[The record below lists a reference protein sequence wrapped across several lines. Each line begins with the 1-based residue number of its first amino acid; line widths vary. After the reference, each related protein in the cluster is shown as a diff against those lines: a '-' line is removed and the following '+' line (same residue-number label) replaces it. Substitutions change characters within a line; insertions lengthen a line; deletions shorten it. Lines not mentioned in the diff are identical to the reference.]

1 MKVIQRRQQLSYR
14 HKVLNFFLLILLALG
29 LTFTNSTTVHAD
41 ANSLQ
46 DIATQFAKAGAK
58 YSAGSSGKSK
68 YVSTPAEGWNYLGP
82 GGNSVLATGSKGTKT
97 ATYQALDSSGG
108 QNEAFGTAGRF
119 AYALRQA
126 GLDHPTTGQMNI
138 IIVIGRWIVAIV
150 TVLILYFIFIVQ
162 GAIQIAYSLL
172 VWINPF
178 TAIGAFAKGSG
189 SIAKTSIWYGLFQ
202 FVKPVYNFVQSLSL
216 TSTIVALAATILFG
230 LLGYSITTD
239 EKGHHFTGHGMNSFS
254 LGTFG
259 GKIMKYFIRIMLIFG
274 APIIIAELASDL
286 TSQMGDSLNVTN
298 SIALHEIYGNF
309 TEFDKW
315 VEHSQL
321 ALPSPT
327 KNNDDNNIKG
337 GNHLDKYG
345 SKPFTESYLL
355 AINADGAGIKAAKNA
370 QAQSLSNIG
379 TADLNEKS
387 NKGESIKA
395 QLKKSAND
403 VNDTAGMLMGKFANG
418 TTVTANDWE
427 SNVFA
432 ALRAQ
437 ANEKVK
443 DGKKAKDGTDYGHS
457 GKKQSWI
464 DNAANG
470 MHSWF
475 DHNGIANPIGNFL
488 TAGKLGGV
496 KADTTKTPWAFVTYK
511 NYDNL
516 DDIHNNY
523 FGKNGSLDYTKR
535 KGYFTKDPASGGR
548 GLSTVGMYNYLN
560 TYADG
565 TGLQYTQPKNFLG
578 FGTTNQH
585 ASVGFIGHGLL
596 SLGSVIRM
604 WVLMATAALVVL
616 IVFAIIA
623 QGALHQIPNMLLYGI
638 QLATGK
644 WNAVKGVINALVG
657 LYARIFIGVFVVY
670 FFENSVYSINSWLD
684 AKMTGTL
691 SYAMIHIS
699 SMHGAGAMPL
709 AISMNALGFARLIE
723 AALTILLMY
732 GIFKSMSDIIRWV
745 NKAIDHAL
753 AFLSNASVKNGNR
766 DLAKN
771 LAANMPANDKNSKY
785 RDKGSNNGGANGS
798 NDPNSN
804 YVDNGGDG
812 DTPNTADAMKDKLN
826 DPIASMNDKNLS
838 MGDKLKQQ
846 AGMLGLDA
854 MDKFDNSKLGGAI
867 KKGAAAIGGAIGGSA
882 LGSTAF
888 AAKVGM
894 QGRGNGR
901 QAFERAE
908 NRLRQSAGALV
919 DPDKVNNSKRATL
932 SKADKKALDAKEQNA
947 KDMAADEA
955 NKKAAKKL
963 QRADQ
968 NRDQEKQ
975 LLDNIKKLQH
985 KDPAKAAKMLK
996 ENGYTNKDL
1005 KASDKAFNKMAKD
1018 HQQRQQHKI
1027 DKAQAKADKAN
1038 KKYQDLKK
1046 LASAPKSS
1054 DPAMAKKQAQAKKQL
1069 PAARKA
1075 AAKAKQN
1082 VDKLKMASDP
1092 VMAARF
1098 ASATGKLTGVN
1109 GENLKKAS
1117 KEEIQE
1123 AKDRQFT
1130 AMTGQKLK
1138 GVDYDKLNSENP
1150 EERKEAQKQLQKAQ
1164 EAVQATPDQI
1174 ADAKKAIKESQATLS
1189 DPNATAEERAEAQQ
1203 KLSDAQVVANT
1214 GYQYGQFQSLGTKDK
1229 YEQASQQQRDD
1240 AIQTQAADQLATS
1253 TGYEMKDDAPEASK
1267 VAQQDA
1273 KEVAQAQETL
1283 RTGQVSDGQGSKRLA
1298 TATEMQRAQETLS
1311 ATPEA
1316 RQNMIQSRMMNTANA
1331 VEQAADDYVQ
1341 KNAKI
1346 PEGATEQQANAIK
1359 SNARRAYFQQS
1370 SVQNTLKQAG
1380 IISDTNA
1387 QGKPTTAQEA
1397 MQSVQQMHDASA
1409 LQRIGVDSSIA
1420 PLRKMAG
1427 RGHMD
1432 SQQRRQIIRTTAQES
1447 YGDLPATNGTV
1458 DADHYNVTTRR
1469 QARDA
1474 VQEMINAYNSGS
1486 QERIIQAKANADR
1499 VGLSNDLKNDPAK
1512 LTHFIKVYQSEED
1525 SVVNRAIS
1533 KAGNLDG
1540 PTPGTTDRDK
1550 EFHKQ
1555 TQEEFEEF
1563 KKQRQRQRG

>member
-1 MKVIQRRQQLSYR
+1 M
-14 HKVLNFFLLILLALG
+14 
-29 LTFTNSTTVHAD
+29 
-41 ANSLQ
+41 Q

-58 YSAGSSGKSK
+58 YSAANNGKTK
-68 YVSTPAEGWNYLGP
+68 YVSTPMQAWNYLGP
-82 GGNSVLATGSKGTKT
+82 GGDSVLATGSKGTKT
-97 ATYQALDSSGG
+97 ATYQALNNSGG
-108 QNEAFGTAGRF
+108 EKKAFGTAGRF

-126 GLDHPTTGQMNI
+126 GLDHPSTGQMNI
-138 IIVIGRWIVAIV
+138 IIVIGRWIVAFF
-150 TVLILYFIFIVQ
+150 TVIILYTIFIIQ
-162 GAIQIAYSLL
+162 AAIQIAYSML
-172 VWINPF
+172 VWLNPF
-178 TAIGAFAKGSG
+178 TAIGAFANGSQ

-202 FVKPVYNFVQSLSL
+202 FVKPAYQFVQSLSL
-216 TSTIVALAATILFG
+216 TSTIIALACAILFG

-239 EKGHHFTGHGMNSFS
+239 EKGHHLTGHGMNSFS

-259 GKIMKYFIRIMLIFG
+259 GKLMKYFIRIMLIFG

-286 TSQMGDSLNVTN
+286 TSKMDDSLNVTN
-298 SIALHEIYGNF
+298 AIALHEIYGNF

-315 VEHSQL
+315 VMHSRL
-321 ALPSPT
+321 ALPPVNKT
-327 KNNDDNNIKG
+327 TNDDNNVKN
-337 GNHLDKYG
+337 GNKLNEFG
-345 SKPFTESYLL
+345 SQPFTESYLL
-355 AINADGAGIKAAKNA
+355 AINADGANIGAAKR
-370 QAQSLSNIG
+370 AQSQNISNIG
-379 TADLNEKS
+379 YANLNEKE
-387 NKGESIKA
+387 NKGESVAAQIKKTA
-395 QLKKSAND
+395 GD

-418 TTVTANDWE
+418 TTITANDWE
-427 SNVFA
+427 SNVYA
-432 ALRAQ
+432 ILRTK

-443 DGKKAKDGTDYGHS
+443 PGHKNKQGIDYDPDANLGNMIHYQADTNKPFHDILNAVS
-457 GKKQSWI
+457 GNSV
-464 DNAANG
+464 
-470 MHSWF
+470 
-475 DHNGIANPIGNFL
+475 
-488 TAGKLGGV
+488 GKL
-496 KADTTKTPWAFVTYK
+496 KADTKKTPWAFVTVE

-516 DDIHNNY
+516 DDIH
-523 FGKNGSLDYTKR
+523 KNAFATDGSLTY
-535 KGYFTKDPASGGR
+535 KGGYYKTDDPASHGT

-585 ASVGFIGHGLL
+585 ASVGFVGHGLL

-604 WVLMATAALVVL
+604 WVMMATAAFIVGTVFL
-616 IVFAIIA
+616 IIV
-623 QGALHQIPNMLLYGI
+623 QGATHQIPNMLLYGI

-644 WNAVKGVINALVG
+644 WNAVKGVINAMIG
-657 LYARIFIGVFVVY
+657 LYARIFIGVFVIY
-670 FFENSVYSINSWLD
+670 FFENSVYSLNSWLD

-691 SYAMIHIS
+691 SYAMIHLSPI
-699 SMHGAGAMPL
+699 HQGAGAMPL
-709 AISMNALGFARLIE
+709 AISMNALGFARMIE
-723 AALTILLMY
+723 AAITILLMY
-732 GIFKSMSDIIRWV
+732 GMFKSISDILRWI

-753 AFLSNASVKNGNR
+753 AFLSNAAMKNGNR

-785 RDKGSNNGGANGS
+785 KDKGSNNGGANGS
-798 NDPNSN
+798 NDPNSS

-812 DTPNTADAMKDKLN
+812 DTPNTADAMRDKLN

-854 MDKFDNSKLGGAI
+854 LDKFDNSKIGHAI
-867 KKGAAAIGGAIGGSA
+867 NKGASAIGGMIGGSA
-882 LGSTAF
+882 LGSMAF
-888 AAKVGM
+888 AAKAGM
-894 QGRGNGR
+894 QGKGNGR
-901 QAFERAE
+901 QAFERAK
-908 NRLRQSAGALV
+908 NRLRQSAGALI

-996 ENGYTNKDL
+996 ENGFTNKDL
-1005 KASDKAFNKMAKD
+1005 KAADKAFNKMAKD
-1018 HQQRQQHKI
+1018 HQQRQQRKI

-1046 LASAPKSS
+1046 LANAPKSS

-1069 PAARKA
+1069 PAAMKA

-1164 EAVQATPDQI
+1164 EAVQATPDQM

-1189 DPNATAEERAEAQQ
+1189 DPNATTEERAEAQQ
-1203 KLSDAQVVANT
+1203 RLSDAQVVANT
-1214 GYQYGQFQSLGTKDK
+1214 GYQYGQFQSLGTKDN

-1240 AIQTQAADQLATS
+1240 AIQTQAADQLTTS

-1316 RQNMIQSRMMNTANA
+1316 RQNMIQNRMMNTANA

-1341 KNAKI
+1341 QNAKI

-1359 SNARRAYFQQS
+1359 SNARRSYFQQS

-1474 VQEMINAYNSGS
+1474 VQEMLNAYNSGS
-1486 QERIIQAKANADR
+1486 QKRIIQAKANADR

-1512 LTHFIKVYQSEED
+1512 LTRFIKTYQSEED

-1533 KAGNLDG
+1533 RAGNLDG
-1540 PTPGTTDRDK
+1540 PTPGTTDRDE

-1555 TQEEFEEF
+1555 TQEEFEKF